1 MDWYEPGLR
10 NRWCRGQIARFNA
23 IFAPGYNQ
31 LARDW
36 IACHELGHTVGLRH
50 IVNNATCMDYYS
62 EDGVVEMYPE
72 TLDLMSLCGILRPK
86 KRGVSLDDMQAA
98 ISSEAAGK

>member
-1 MDWYEPGLR
+1 MAESTVTSK
-10 NRWCRGQIARFNA
+10 GQITIPKQIREA
-23 IFAPGYNQ
+23 
-31 LARDW
+31 
-36 IACHELGHTVGLRH
+36 LGLDTGDRVAFR
-50 IVNNATCMDYYS
+50 IR